1 MAWCGQG
8 TLCVHSE
15 DSREVPNKTET
26 LLHPLFRLQ
35 LVKAG
40 KTLSVPIPK
49 PEGKGVRSPGLRAKA
64 VCPSLMMLKPREA
77 NLSVQDLSWH
87 SGRSRLHNSPHT
99 SLRPRQHHLSPPSPQ
114 ELKGKIK

>member
-1 MAWCGQG
+1 MGDRLLGWWQTLASVAWCGQG
-8 TLCVHSE
+8 SLCVHSE

-64 VCPSLMMLKPREA
+64 VCPQPDDAE
-77 NLSVQDLSWH
+77 
-87 SGRSRLHNSPHT
+87 SPGSKSQRT
-99 SLRPRQHHLSPPSPQ
+99 GPQ
-114 ELKGKIK
+114 LARG